1 MVAEALDK
9 TIAFVLYPG
18 LSLLDMVGPYSVL
31 SNLGRGY
38 RTVVVGERVE
48 AMPDDFGLKITP
60 HRAFD
65 DVPAPSVLIV
75 PGADLATFT
84 TMANDNVMGYIRSA
98 GEKADL
104 VCSVCTGA
112 VILAAAG
119 FLQGRKATT
128 HWAYAPFLEKLG
140 ASYVRQRWV
149 EDGKFIT
156 AAGVSAGIDLAL
168 HLAARLADPQAAKAV
183 QLYVEYDPS
192 PPLGGLD
199 WSMASEETISSA
211 CAVSLRERLADMDN
225 VLASKPELLARLKS

>member
-1 MVAEALDK
+1 MAKGPEKV
-9 TIAFVLYPG
+9 IAFLLYPE
-18 LSLLDMVGPYSVL
+18 LSLLDMIGPYSVL

-48 AMPDDFGLKITP
+48 PMADDFGLRITP
-60 HRAFD
+60 HRSID
-65 DVPAPSVLIV
+65 EVPEPFALIV

-84 TMANDNVMGYIRSA
+84 TMANDRLMNYIRSA
-98 GEKADL
+98 GEKAEI

-119 FLQGRKATT
+119 FLTGRRATT

-140 ASYVRQRWV
+140 ATYVRQRWV

-168 HLAARLADPQAAKAV
+168 HLAARLADEAASKAV
-183 QLYVEYDPS
+183 QLYVEYEPS
-192 PPLGGLD
+192 PPFGGLD
-199 WSMASEETISSA
+199 WSMANEAAISGA
-211 CAVSLRERLADMDN
+211 CAVSLRERLADMDK
-225 VLASKPELLARLKS
+225 VLASKPELLARLKA